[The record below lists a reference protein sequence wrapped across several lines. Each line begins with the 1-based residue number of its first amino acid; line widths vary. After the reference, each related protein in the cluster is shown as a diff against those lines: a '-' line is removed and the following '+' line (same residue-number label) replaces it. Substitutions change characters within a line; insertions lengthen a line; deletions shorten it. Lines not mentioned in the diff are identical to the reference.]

1 MTVPAWALPDLLRA
15 LTVLPHEDDAARQAV
30 ARLLG
35 VEIAAPAAKL
45 AGGPPGGGQ
54 VKPPLPPSPPP
65 PPGRD
70 PGAERPPG
78 QSQAPARP
86 AWSGPSE
93 AEMTAVLTPDYTESR
108 RPPDWLETIGLF
120 DEEAPGAPTVPEPL
134 VPLLVPLWARGVLS
148 GAVSTLSEAG
158 PLDVERLVRGIA
170 RGAPWRR
177 VPRQPWPTLA
187 RGALVL
193 VDRSDA
199 LLPFAAD
206 QEWLVEQIRAVAGRD
221 RLRVLDFEGCP
232 SWGAGTGSQ
241 DEWEEDFES
250 WRPPAGT
257 PVMALTDLGI
267 GARGYGARP
276 VHPLEWSAFAERL
289 RRAGCPLL
297 AFVPYAP
304 ERWPAGLGRAFH
316 ILPWDRATSTRTV
329 RRALGKALPGRGQL

>member
-1 MTVPAWALPDLLRA
+1 MTVPAGALPDLLRA
-15 LTVLPHEDDAARQAV
+15 LTVLPCEDDAARAAV

-35 VEIAAPAAKL
+35 VEIAAPAPAAKPDE
-45 AGGPPGGGQ
+45 GPPGGEPR
-54 VKPPLPPSPPP
+54 KPPP
-65 PPGRD
+65 PP
-70 PGAERPPG
+70 PP
-78 QSQAPARP
+78 AVKPPPVDRP
-86 AWSGPSE
+86 AVSAHPIASGPYDSG
-93 AEMTAVLTPDYTESR
+93 APIATILTPDYTESR
-108 RPPDWLETIGLF
+108 RAPDWLETIGLF
-120 DEEAPGAPTVPEPL
+120 DEEDTTALPEPL
-134 VPLLVPLWARGVLS
+134 VSLLVPLWARGILS
-148 GAVSTLSEAG
+148 GAMSTLSEAG

-206 QEWLVEQIRAVAGRD
+206 QAWLVEQIQAVAGRD

-232 SWGAGTGSQ
+232 AWGAGTGSQ
-241 DEWEEDFES
+241 DEWEEDFER

-257 PVMALTDLGI
+257 PVVALTDLGI

-304 ERWPAGLGRAFH
+304 ERWPAGLSRAFH
-316 ILPWDRATSTRTV
+316 ILPWDRGTSARTV
-329 RRALGKALPGRGQL
+329 RRALGKAGL

>member
-15 LTVLPHEDDAARQAV
+15 LTVLPHEDDATRAAV

-35 VEIAAPAAKL
+35 VEGVEIATPAAPAKPDDV
-45 AGGPPGGGQ
+45 PPGGAP
-54 VKPPLPPSPPP
+54 KKPPP
-65 PPGRD
+65 PPPPSVVKPPPVEREAVSARHEVGMPYD
-70 PGAERPPG
+70 PDVPIP
-78 QSQAPARP
+78 
-86 AWSGPSE
+86 
-93 AEMTAVLTPDYTESR
+93 TVLTPDYTQSR
-108 RPPDWLETIGLF
+108 RAPDWLETIGLF
-120 DEEAPGAPTVPEPL
+120 DEEDPGAAALPEPL
-134 VPLLVPLWARGVLS
+134 DPLLVPLWARGILS

-170 RGAPWRR
+170 RGTPWRR

-199 LLPFAAD
+199 MLPFAAD
-206 QEWLVEQIRAVAGRD
+206 QAWLVEQIRAVAGRD
-221 RLRVLDFEGCP
+221 RLRVLDFEGSP
-232 SWGAGTGSQ
+232 AWGAGTGSQ
-241 DEWEEDFES
+241 DDWEEDFES

-257 PVMALTDLGI
+257 PVVALTDLGI

-276 VHPLEWSAFAERL
+276 VHPLEWIAFAERL

-304 ERWPAGLGRAFH
+304 ERWPAGLDRAFH
-316 ILPWDRATSTRTV
+316 ILPWDRGTSARTV
-329 RRALGKALPGRGQL
+329 RRALGKAGL